1 MPKARRCPCQGETLD
16 RLLQPTM
23 LVLLSRRALSGY
35 RLLQAL
41 AGTPMFR
48 GEKPDA
54 AGVYRC
60 LRGMSARGLV
70 KGAWRVSRRGPA
82 QRVYELT
89 PAGARC
95 LARWVSTLEAYR
107 RDLAV
112 LLSLVRKASRPKCR

>member
-23 LVLLSRRALSGY
+23 LMLLSCRALSGY

-41 AGTPMFR
+41 SGTPMFR
-48 GEKPDA
+48 GERPDA

-60 LRGMSARGLV
+60 LRSMSARGLV
-70 KGAWRVSRRGPA
+70 KGAWRLSRRGPA
-82 QRVYELT
+82 QRVYERT

-95 LARWVSTLEAYR
+95 LARWVGTLEKYR

-112 LLSLVRKASRPKCR
+112 LLSLVRKASRPRRR

>member
-1 MPKARRCPCQGETLD
+1 MAKGRKCPCQGETLD

-23 LVLLSRRALSGY
+23 LVLLSRRPLSGY

-41 AGTPMFR
+41 SGTPMFR

-60 LRGMSARGLV
+60 LRSMSARGLV
-70 KGAWRVSRRGPA
+70 KGAWRLSRRGPA

-95 LARWVSTLEAYR
+95 LARWVGTLEAYR

-112 LLSLVRKASRPKCR
+112 LLSLVRKASQPKRR